1 MNMKCRNDALLTH
14 GKEGTIMDAMRLYFT
29 LFHAITDAVR
39 LLDAGAYA
47 RARQVLIRAQQQAEE
62 QYIKEE

>member
-1 MNMKCRNDALLTH
+1 
-14 GKEGTIMDAMRLYFT
+14 MDAMRLYFT

-39 LLDAGAYA
+39 LLDAGASA

-62 QYIKEE
+62 QYIKDE

>member
-1 MNMKCRNDALLTH
+1 
-14 GKEGTIMDAMRLYFT
+14 MDTMRLCFP
-29 LFHAITDAVR
+29 LFHAITNAVR

-62 QYIKEE
+62 QYIKDE